1 MGSPFTICKDGDGKT
16 QVAVGGH
23 GLGAFTALAV
33 ANGHTMPAKLRE
45 DFPVLVN
52 APDFAADTRFKVVV
66 ASSPRTLD
74 FNGYALFN
82 SEQGSSGKTTIP
94 DLEGKGVK
102 TLVLGALLDTTSS
115 IANNVD
121 PITNTI
127 QCEVEPDPVN
137 GRPKQK
143 SGRTKQ
149 TFRADYKFAG
159 PYVLLGPAA
168 FFWAWLN
175 LSVRF
180 SFVSPVSPGHS
191 GFIDHCPLHEQLENH
206 IVQEGY
212 RIFNYAHLPGLEKL
226 DATSVCLGLL
236 SRDPDDVIGAGHKEG
251 ATQLFIP
258 LCNEYWTS
266 LRTAAEAGCLGH
278 KHDAVCGIFE
288 GIAANEQLRLLR
300 DDPICSLATGH
311 PLTGDR
317 GAVID
322 YTQYAC
328 SIRSKLMPYI
338 DRFQCVTSPIGYISA
353 LHFQVRTTVAHIHET
368 IYGDD
373 KCFDWSLMDDTLVQL
388 DQGVDEGNLFLREKA
403 AGYCFDG
410 PMCYPNKQNGSDDC
424 KEGDRVPEQFRSDEG
439 NCARCMTYTAQYLTP
454 VPNSHGYYENPDFC
468 DGRGGER
475 VRCHSKRD
483 HVRMKMEGES
493 VLMDSA
499 THTETRIPQAVTQSV
514 RQTPIAQK
522 PCVLAVK
529 EGAMMVMTNFAS
541 VGNNLKLA

>member
-1 MGSPFTICKDGDGKT
+1 MKSSKRPNMRDPSSLMFLRNFDIYYPLGRTNRHDPLSDGGKLMAPMKFPGFSFSYELGKRLSPTEQSEESCHPLFIYSHDEGGSSVENNALLWSLASRGFIVAAPYHGPFPQSLHDRPREVVNVLNYFLSDQMGSPFTICKDGDGKT

-159 PYVLLGPAA
+159 AYVLLGPAA

-328 SIRSKLMPYI
+328 SIRSKL
-338 DRFQCVTSPIGYISA
+338 SPISTAFSASPVPSAILVHYI
-353 LHFQVRTTVAHIHET
+353 
-368 IYGDD
+368 
-373 KCFDWSLMDDTLVQL
+373 
-388 DQGVDEGNLFLREKA
+388 
-403 AGYCFDG
+403 
-410 PMCYPNKQNGSDDC
+410 
-424 KEGDRVPEQFRSDEG
+424 FRSE
-439 NCARCMTYTAQYLTP
+439 RQSLISTRQY
-454 VPNSHGYYENPDFC
+454 
-468 DGRGGER
+468 
-475 VRCHSKRD
+475 
-483 HVRMKMEGES
+483 
-493 VLMDSA
+493 
-499 THTETRIPQAVTQSV
+499 
-514 RQTPIAQK
+514 
-522 PCVLAVK
+522 
-529 EGAMMVMTNFAS
+529 MVMTSALIGPLWMIRLFSSIKA
-541 VGNNLKLA
+541 LMREIFF